1 MSPMSDGTIEEDFEK
16 ALARE
21 AAADHRRS
29 SADDLGRSG
38 NLTLLQGTSIADDDF
53 ADIARHGVVEVV
65 GDDVAGRKIIVIS
78 ACRLPSNKNF
88 DYAR

>member
-1 MSPMSDGTIEEDFEK
+1 MKKITFSILKNEINISGDGPFLGFRCAKFKKKCHSNIIGSIE
-16 ALARE
+16 
-21 AAADHRRS
+21 
-29 SADDLGRSG
+29 
-38 NLTLLQGTSIADDDF
+38 DDDYS
-53 ADIARHGVVEVV
+53 DIARHGIVEVV

>member
-1 MSPMSDGTIEEDFEK
+1 MGFRCAKFKKKCHSNIIGSIE
-16 ALARE
+16 
-21 AAADHRRS
+21 
-29 SADDLGRSG
+29 
-38 NLTLLQGTSIADDDF
+38 DDDYS
-53 ADIARHGVVEVV
+53 DIARHGIVEVV